1 MEENPRKGG
10 TQEASRNGPT
20 GRKHRYTDEDDE
32 SAGYR
37 IKCSGKSCRSC
48 TAGIIAD
55 CVAVC
60 CCPCAVV
67 NLLTLAFVKVPYM
80 MGRKCLGKRKKKKK
94 REMVLERE
102 REGIFWREKEM
113 GVEIGIGEE
122 LGLEKEEN
130 NYSARFEAE
139 KVWLELYQVGH
150 LGFGR
155 VSFTGIQS
163 LDKAN

>member
-1 MEENPRKGG
+1 M
-10 TQEASRNGPT
+10 
-20 GRKHRYTDEDDE
+20 
-32 SAGYR
+32 
-37 IKCSGKSCRSC
+37 
-48 TAGIIAD
+48 
-55 CVAVC
+55 
-60 CCPCAVV
+60 V

-102 REGIFWREKEM
+102 KEGIFWRENEM

-122 LGLEKEEN
+122 LGMEKEEN
-130 NYSARFEAE
+130 DYSARFEAE